1 MTRSRPGSRNP
12 VPPPSSA
19 HGGKI
24 MILGPERVA
33 YAGLLGMPTRR
44 SFGCHTL
51 YASLNS
57 PLRVP
62 VGDDSWETAG
72 IAVVPPYLPHQVATD
87 DRMIGVLMIEPESI
101 DDARL
106 PRFLKPGVPQA
117 GAQPAAYE
125 VAGRVRDSFLRL
137 VRGDY
142 GRDLTG
148 VDIDLLFFG
157 CVLERRSI
165 DRRIAAI
172 VARIAR
178 QPHEPLSAEQA
189 AQLAGLSFARF
200 LHLFRAEV
208 VATYRGFRAWK
219 RARSF
224 LHYANGTPSLTEL
237 ALEIGYPDSTHFS
250 HSIRQVYGLRPRDIF
265 AGSRDLAIV
274 RQGGEPMHVP
284 Q

>member
-1 MTRSRPGSRNP
+1 MTRSRTGSRAP
-12 VPPPSSA
+12 DARAASGL
-19 HGGKI
+19 GGKI

-33 YAGLLGMPTRR
+33 YAGLLVVPTRR

-51 YASLNS
+51 YAALHA
-57 PLRVP
+57 PLRLTVA
-62 VGDDSWETAG
+62 GTTWETPG
-72 IAVVPPYLPHQVATD
+72 IAVVPPYTPHQVSTA

-101 DDARL
+101 DAARL
-106 PRFLKPGVPQA
+106 PQWLQPGASPV
-117 GAQPAAYE
+117 PAA
-125 VAGRVRDSFLRL
+125 GRPVGERVCETFRRL
-137 VRGDY
+137 VRGDF

-157 CVLERRSI
+157 RMLERRTL
-165 DRRIAAI
+165 DARVAAI
-172 VARIAR
+172 ASRIVQ
-178 QPHEPLSAEQA
+178 QPYAQLSAEQA
-189 AQLAGLSFARF
+189 AQLAGLSFSRF

-208 VATYRGFRAWK
+208 GATYRGFRAWK

-224 LHYANGTPSLTEL
+224 LHYANGTPSLTAL

-274 RQGGEPMHVP
+274 RQHGEAMRVP
-284 Q
+284 HH